1 MRKVFLLL
9 ISFLMVGVL
18 ILSGCVPRV
27 VDLGDNG
34 DNLDWLDNKL
44 QDMQV
49 DLADLEDNLD
59 WVMDRLSGMQATL
72 EDLGDNLE
80 VVIPGP
86 SVVGDEKLV
95 GVGMLGSET
104 DEQWWDTLFIITNSD
119 SEENVTVDRL
129 VITREDEALIY
140 SGPYLVP
147 TEGGMQPAADQV
159 LTPHEVWQLWLSH
172 YKYDPDTEKWID
184 PDRALSQNM
193 DTYTVEVFWHAED
206 DTCPLAGWFKQKKTY
221 VLYDYE
227 CVAYEWRW
235 QEGWDSERWV
245 CVDWEEFEG
254 HHKAVTEAPM
264 VNVRQVH

>member
-9 ISFLMVGVL
+9 ISFLMMVVL
-18 ILSGCVPRV
+18 VLSGCAPGE

-34 DNLDWLDNKL
+34 DDLGWLEGKL

-59 WVMDRLSGMQATL
+59 WVMGRLDGMQAVL
-72 EDLGDNLE
+72 EDLGENLE
-80 VVIPGP
+80 VGP
-86 SVVGDEKLV
+86 PVVGDEKLV

-104 DEQWWDTLFIITNSD
+104 DEQWRDTLFIITNSD
-119 SEENVTVDRL
+119 SEEDVTVDRL
-129 VITREDEALIY
+129 VITREDETLIY
-140 SGPYLVP
+140 SGPYLIP
-147 TEGGMQPAADQV
+147 TEGGMQPAVDQV

-172 YKYDPDTEKWID
+172 YKYDPDRERWID
-184 PDRALSQNM
+184 PDRALSQDM

-227 CVAYEWRW
+227 CVAYEWKW
-235 QEGWDSERWV
+235 EEGWDSERWV
-245 CVDWEEFEG
+245 CVDWDEFEG